1 MKRLLVADDENEMRE
16 LLYNFLT
23 EAGYEV
29 VLAEDGLMAWEIF
42 ESQNFDLVLL
52 DIMMPKIDGYGVCE
66 LIRKK
71 SDVPVVFLTALDGE
85 EQQLMGY
92 DSRADDYVTKPFS
105 MPILLRKIAV
115 ILRRKIDTVA
125 ENIIEFKDIVID
137 KDLMEVMVAGQ
148 KLSLTIK
155 EYEILCLFTS
165 RPGYVY
171 TREMIIDLIWRD
183 SDGVEDR
190 VVDSHIKNLRQK
202 IGDGYIETVRG
213 MGYRAI
219 KEAN

>member
-16 LLYNFLT
+16 LLYIFLT

-29 VLAEDGLMAWEIF
+29 ILAEDGLMAWEIF